1 MATIRSQMVLNDG
14 ISGVLRKINT
24 ALNTTLNAFEQVQ
37 RASGRA
43 VDTAQIQAA
52 RAALVQ
58 ANREVD
64 EMAEGYRRAAEQEE
78 ILNKGL
84 RNGTNAAGGLLGK
97 VKGIVAT
104 LAAGAGIKALLGLS
118 DKLTS
123 TTARLSF
130 LVDDGGSVDEL
141 EQKIMAS
148 AQRSRA
154 AYLDTASAIASM
166 GANAGRAFE
175 SNDELIAFMEQVNKQ
190 FVIGG
195 ATAEGQSAAMLQ
207 LTQAMAAGALRGEE
221 LNSILENAPGIARA
235 IESYMGVA
243 EGSIK
248 SYAEEGLITADVVK
262 NALLSV
268 ADETNA
274 KFESMPMTWAQ
285 ICTKMQNTALAAF
298 EPVLTRLNQVA
309 NSAQFNTVIDG
320 AINGLAM
327 LASVATGV
335 LDLLINGA
343 SFVVDNWS
351 WISPIVYGLVA
362 AFIAYNAV
370 ALITN
375 GINAAMALAEGVKA
389 AALMMSTGATFAQT
403 AAQYGLN
410 AALLACPIT
419 WIVVLVIA
427 LVAAIYAACS
437 AIAKFTGIANSGFGV
452 ICGGINV
459 VVQFF
464 VNLGLTIANIAL
476 GIWNALGACAQNI
489 GIAFGNVIS
498 GVQAWF
504 YNLLSTALTVVA
516 GICEALNKLPF
527 VDFDYS
533 GITNAASDYAAKAAE
548 ASGNIQDFVSI
559 GDAFNE
565 GMSTFDTWQDGWVGD
580 AFNAGAN
587 WGDGVASGISDAV
600 GGLFDMDLGAATDY
614 GASGL
619 GTGGYGDFAMDDLL
633 GNTGQTAANTG
644 AAADAL
650 STSTEELEYLRD
662 IAERDAINR
671 FTTAEVRIDMTGISK
686 NNRPGLENQG
696 FGRFFPFFP
705 LYSFITSLIK
715 PSMRW
720 ALSCL
725 ICSVKWAYLSRVK
738 AAVAWPRLLW
748 MVFISS
754 PARIALTA

>member
-52 RAALVQ
+52 RAALVE

-64 EMAEGYRRAAEQEE
+64 DMAEGYRRAAQQEE
-78 ILNKGL
+78 VLNKGL
-84 RNGTNAAGGLLGK
+84 RNGTSAADGLLGK

-104 LAAGAGIKALLGLS
+104 LAAGAGAKALLGLS

-410 AALLACPIT
+410 AALAACPIT
-419 WIVVLVIA
+419 WIVVAVIA

-452 ICGGINV
+452 IAGGINV
-459 VVQFF
+459 VIQFF
-464 VNLGLTIANIAL
+464 VNLGLTVANIAL

-489 GIAFGNVIS
+489 GIAFSNVIS
-498 GVQAWF
+498 GVQSWF

-527 VDFDYS
+527 VEFDYS
-533 GITNAASDYAAKAAE
+533 GITNAASDYASKAAE
-548 ASGNIQDFVSI
+548 ASGNIKDFVSV
-559 GDAFNE
+559 GDAFSE
-565 GMSTFDTWQDGWVGD
+565 GMSTFDTWQSGWVSD

-587 WGDGVASGISDAV
+587 WGDGVASGVSDAV
-600 GGLFDMDLGAATDY
+600 SGLFDFDLGAATDY
-614 GASGL
+614 GTGL
-619 GTGGYGDFAMDDLL
+619 GTGSNYGDFAMDDLL

-650 STSTEELEYLRD
+650 SASTEELEYLRD

-671 FTTAEVRIDMTGISK
+671 FTTAEVRIDMTGMTNRIEGGADLDGVIST
-686 NNRPGLENQG
+686 LTDG
-696 FGRFFPFFP
+696 F
-705 LYSFITSLIK
+705 TE
-715 PSMRW
+715 
-720 ALSCL
+720 AL
-725 ICSVKWAYLSRVK
+725 
-738 AAVAWPRLLW
+738 
-748 MVFISS
+748 
-754 PARIALTA
+754 LTAAEGVHA

>member
-1 MATIRSQMVLNDG
+1 MVLNDG

-58 ANREVD
+58 ANNEVD
-64 EMAEGYRRAAEQEE
+64 QMADAYRRAAEQEE
-78 ILNKGL
+78 VLNRGL
-84 RNGTNAAGGLLGK
+84 RNGNSAASGMLGT
-97 VKGIVAT
+97 VKNIVAT
-104 LAAGAGIKALLGLS
+104 LAAGAGLKALTGLS

-130 LVDDGGSVDEL
+130 IVDDGGSVDAL

-148 AQRSRA
+148 AQRSRS
-154 AYLDTASAIASM
+154 YYMDTASAIASM
-166 GANAGRAFE
+166 GSNARRAFGN
-175 SNDELIAFMEQVNKQ
+175 NDKLIGFMELINKS

-195 ATAEGQSAAMLQ
+195 ASAEGQSAAMLQ

-221 LNSILENAPGIARA
+221 LNSILENAPSIARA
-235 IESYMGVA
+235 IESYMGIA

-248 SYAEEGLITADVVK
+248 QYAEEGLVTAEVVK
-262 NALLSV
+262 NAMFAS
-268 ADETNA
+268 ADEINA

-285 ICTKMQNTALAAF
+285 IATKMQNTALAAF
-298 EPVLTRLNQVA
+298 DPVLTRLNQVA
-309 NSAQFNTVIDG
+309 NSAQFNTVTNG

-327 LASVATGV
+327 LATVATGV

-343 SFVVDNWS
+343 SFVVENWS

-375 GINAAMALAEGVKA
+375 GINGIMALAEGVKA
-389 AALMMSTGATFAQT
+389 AALMMSTGATFAAT

-452 ICGGINV
+452 ICGGVNV

-489 GIAFGNVIS
+489 GIAFGNVIA
-498 GVQAWF
+498 GVQSWF

-527 VDFDYS
+527 VEFDYS

-548 ASGNIQDFVSI
+548 ASGNMQDFVSV

-565 GMSTFDTWQDGWVGD
+565 GMSTFETWQDGWAGD
-580 AFNAGAN
+580 AFDAGAN
-587 WGDGVASGISDAV
+587 WGDGVAAGVSDAI

-614 GASGL
+614 GTGMGDL
-619 GTGGYGDFAMDDLL
+619 GGFALDDIA
-633 GNTGQTAANTG
+633 GNTGETAANTG

-650 STSTEELEYLRD
+650 TATTEELEYLRD

-671 FTTAEVRIDMTGISK
+671 FTTAEVKIDMTGMTNRIEGGADLDGVISV
-686 NNRPGLENQG
+686 LTDG
-696 FGRFFPFFP
+696 F
-705 LYSFITSLIK
+705 TE
-715 PSMRW
+715 
-720 ALSCL
+720 AL
-725 ICSVKWAYLSRVK
+725 
-738 AAVAWPRLLW
+738 
-748 MVFISS
+748 
-754 PARIALTA
+754 LTAAEGVHA

>member
-1 MATIRSQMVLNDG
+1 MVLNDG

-52 RAALVQ
+52 RAALVE

-64 EMAEGYRRAAEQEE
+64 DMAEGYRRAAQQEE
-78 ILNKGL
+78 VLNKGL
-84 RNGTNAAGGLLGK
+84 RNGTSAADGLLGK

-104 LAAGAGIKALLGLS
+104 LAAGAGAKALLGLS

-410 AALLACPIT
+410 AALAACPIT
-419 WIVVLVIA
+419 WIVVAVIA

-452 ICGGINV
+452 IAGGINV
-459 VVQFF
+459 VIQFF
-464 VNLGLTIANIAL
+464 VNLGLTVANIAL

-548 ASGNIQDFVSI
+548 ASGNIQDFVSV

-565 GMSTFDTWQDGWVGD
+565 GMSTFDTWQNGWVGD

-614 GASGL
+614 GAGGL

-671 FTTAEVRIDMTGISK
+671 FTTAEVKIDMTGMQNRIEGGADLDGVIST
-686 NNRPGLENQG
+686 LTDG
-696 FGRFFPFFP
+696 F
-705 LYSFITSLIK
+705 TE
-715 PSMRW
+715 
-720 ALSCL
+720 AL
-725 ICSVKWAYLSRVK
+725 
-738 AAVAWPRLLW
+738 
-748 MVFISS
+748 
-754 PARIALTA
+754 LTAAEGVHA

>member
-1 MATIRSQMVLNDG
+1 MVLNDG

-52 RAALVQ
+52 RAALVE

-64 EMAEGYRRAAEQEE
+64 DMAEGYRRAAQQEE
-78 ILNKGL
+78 VLNKGL
-84 RNGTNAAGGLLGK
+84 RNGTSAADGLLGK

-104 LAAGAGIKALLGLS
+104 LAAGAGAKALLGLS

-235 IESYMGVA
+235 IESYMGIA

-248 SYAEEGLITADVVK
+248 QYAEQGLITAEVVK
-262 NALLSV
+262 NAMFAS

-298 EPVLTRLNQVA
+298 DPVLTRLNQVA
-309 NSAQFNTVIDG
+309 NSAQFNTVING

-327 LASVATGV
+327 LATVATGV

-343 SFVVDNWS
+343 AFVVDNWS

-410 AALLACPIT
+410 AALAACPIT

-489 GIAFGNVIS
+489 GIAFSNVIS

-527 VDFDYS
+527 VEFDYS

-548 ASGNIQDFVSI
+548 ASGNIQDFVSV

-565 GMSTFDTWQDGWVGD
+565 GMSTFDTWQDGWAGD
-580 AFNAGAN
+580 AFSAGAN

-600 GGLFDMDLGAATDY
+600 DGLFDMDLGAATDY
-614 GASGL
+614 GAGGL

-671 FTTAEVRIDMTGISK
+671 FTTAEVRIDMTGMTNRIEGGADLDGVIST
-686 NNRPGLENQG
+686 LTDG
-696 FGRFFPFFP
+696 F
-705 LYSFITSLIK
+705 TE
-715 PSMRW
+715 
-720 ALSCL
+720 AL
-725 ICSVKWAYLSRVK
+725 
-738 AAVAWPRLLW
+738 
-748 MVFISS
+748 
-754 PARIALTA
+754 LTAAEGVHA

>member
-1 MATIRSQMVLNDG
+1 MAGAQFLKDGGELVATIRSQMVLNDG

-58 ANREVD
+58 ANNEVD
-64 EMAEGYRRAAEQEE
+64 QMADAYRRAAEQEE
-78 ILNKGL
+78 VLNRGL
-84 RNGTNAAGGLLGK
+84 RNGNSAASSMLGT
-97 VKGIVAT
+97 VKNIVAT
-104 LAAGAGIKALLGLS
+104 LAAGAGLKALTGLS

-130 LVDDGGSVDEL
+130 IVDDGGSVDAL

-148 AQRSRA
+148 AQRSRS
-154 AYLDTASAIASM
+154 YYMDTASAIASM
-166 GANAGRAFE
+166 GSNARRAFGN
-175 SNDELIAFMEQVNKQ
+175 NDELIGFMELINKS

-195 ATAEGQSAAMLQ
+195 ASAEGQAAAMLQ

-221 LNSILENAPGIARA
+221 LNSILENAPSIARA
-235 IESYMGVA
+235 IESYMGIA

-248 SYAEEGLITADVVK
+248 QYAEQGLITAEVVK
-262 NALLSV
+262 NAMFAS
-268 ADETNA
+268 ADEINA

-285 ICTKMQNTALAAF
+285 IVTKMQNTALAAF
-298 EPVLTRLNQVA
+298 DPVLTRLNQVA
-309 NSAQFNTVIDG
+309 NSAQFNTVING

-327 LASVATGV
+327 LATVATGV

-343 SFVVDNWS
+343 SFVVENWS

-375 GINAAMALAEGVKA
+375 GINGIMALAEGVKA
-389 AALMMSTGATFAQT
+389 AALMMSTGATFAAT

-489 GIAFGNVIS
+489 GIAFGNVIA
-498 GVQAWF
+498 GVQSWF

-527 VDFDYS
+527 VEFDYS

-548 ASGNIQDFVSI
+548 ASGNMQDFVSV

-565 GMSTFDTWQDGWVGD
+565 GMSTFETWQDGWAGD
-580 AFNAGAN
+580 AFDAGAN
-587 WGDGVASGISDAV
+587 WGDGVAAGVSDAI

-614 GASGL
+614 GTGMGDL
-619 GTGGYGDFAMDDLL
+619 GGFALDDIA
-633 GNTGQTAANTG
+633 GNTGETAANTG

-650 STSTEELEYLRD
+650 TATTEELEYLRD

-671 FTTAEVRIDMTGISK
+671 FTTAEVKIDMTGMTNRIEGGADLDGVISV
-686 NNRPGLENQG
+686 LTDG
-696 FGRFFPFFP
+696 F
-705 LYSFITSLIK
+705 TE
-715 PSMRW
+715 
-720 ALSCL
+720 AL
-725 ICSVKWAYLSRVK
+725 
-738 AAVAWPRLLW
+738 
-748 MVFISS
+748 
-754 PARIALTA
+754 LTAAEGVHA

>member
-1 MATIRSQMVLNDG
+1 MVLNDG

-58 ANREVD
+58 ANNEVD
-64 EMAEGYRRAAEQEE
+64 QMADAYRRAAEQEE
-78 ILNKGL
+78 VLNRGL
-84 RNGTNAAGGLLGK
+84 RNGNSAASGMLGT
-97 VKGIVAT
+97 VKNIVAT
-104 LAAGAGIKALLGLS
+104 LAAGAGLKALTGLS

-130 LVDDGGSVDEL
+130 IVDDGGSVDAL

-148 AQRSRA
+148 AQRSRS
-154 AYLDTASAIASM
+154 YYMDTASAIASM
-166 GANAGRAFE
+166 GSNARRAFGN
-175 SNDELIAFMEQVNKQ
+175 NDELIGFMELINKS

-195 ATAEGQSAAMLQ
+195 ASAEGQSAAMLQ

-221 LNSILENAPGIARA
+221 LNSILENAPSIARA
-235 IESYMGVA
+235 IESYMGIA

-248 SYAEEGLITADVVK
+248 QYAEEGLVTAEVVK
-262 NALLSV
+262 NAMFAS
-268 ADETNA
+268 ADEINA

-285 ICTKMQNTALAAF
+285 IATKMQNTALAAF
-298 EPVLTRLNQVA
+298 DPVLTRLNQVA
-309 NSAQFNTVIDG
+309 NSAQFNTVING

-327 LASVATGV
+327 LATVATGV

-343 SFVVDNWS
+343 SFVVENWS

-375 GINAAMALAEGVKA
+375 GINGIMALAEGVKA
-389 AALMMSTGATFAQT
+389 AALMMSTGATFAAT

-489 GIAFGNVIS
+489 GIAFGNVIA
-498 GVQAWF
+498 GVQSWF

-527 VDFDYS
+527 VEFDYS

-548 ASGNIQDFVSI
+548 ASGNMQDFVSV

-565 GMSTFDTWQDGWVGD
+565 GMSTFETWQDGWAGD
-580 AFNAGAN
+580 AFDAGAN
-587 WGDGVASGISDAV
+587 WGDGVAAGVSDAI

-614 GASGL
+614 GTGMGDL
-619 GTGGYGDFAMDDLL
+619 GGFALDDIA
-633 GNTGQTAANTG
+633 GNTGETAANTG

-650 STSTEELEYLRD
+650 TATTEELEYLRD

-671 FTTAEVRIDMTGISK
+671 FTTAEVKIDMTGMTNRIEGGADLDGVISV
-686 NNRPGLENQG
+686 LTDG
-696 FGRFFPFFP
+696 F
-705 LYSFITSLIK
+705 TE
-715 PSMRW
+715 
-720 ALSCL
+720 AL
-725 ICSVKWAYLSRVK
+725 
-738 AAVAWPRLLW
+738 
-748 MVFISS
+748 
-754 PARIALTA
+754 LTAAEGVHA

>member
-14 ISGVLRKINT
+14 ISGVLMKMNR

-43 VDTAQIQAA
+43 VDATQIQAA

-58 ANREVD
+58 ANNEV
-64 EMAEGYRRAAEQEE
+64 EQMAEGYRRAAEQEE
-78 ILNKGL
+78 VLNRGL
-84 RNGTNAAGGLLGK
+84 RNGNSAAGGLLGK

-104 LAAGAGIKALLGLS
+104 LAAGAGLKALTGLS

-130 LVDDGGSVDEL
+130 MVDDGGSVDAL

-148 AQRSRA
+148 AQRSRSY
-154 AYLDTASAIASM
+154 YLDTASAIASM
-166 GANAGRAFE
+166 GSNAGRAFGN
-175 SNDELIAFMEQVNKQ
+175 NDELIGFMELINKS

-195 ATAEGQSAAMLQ
+195 ASAEGQSAAMLQ

-221 LNSILENAPGIARA
+221 LNSILENAPSIARA
-235 IESYMGVA
+235 IESYMGIA

-248 SYAEEGLITADVVK
+248 QYAEEGLVTAEVVK
-262 NALLSV
+262 NAMFAS
-268 ADETNA
+268 ADEINA

-285 ICTKMQNTALAAF
+285 IATKMQNTALAAF
-298 EPVLTRLNQVA
+298 DPVLTRLNQVA
-309 NSAQFNTVIDG
+309 NSAQFNTVING

-327 LASVATGV
+327 LATVATGV

-343 SFVVDNWS
+343 SFVVENWS

-370 ALITN
+370 ALITQAIN
-375 GINAAMALAEGVKA
+375 GAVALSAAVKGA
-389 AALMMSTGATFAQT
+389 ADMFAAGKTFAAT
-403 AAQYGLN
+403 VAQKGLN

-419 WIVVLVIA
+419 WIVVGVIA

-489 GIAFGNVIS
+489 GIAFGNVIA
-498 GVQAWF
+498 GVQSWF

-527 VDFDYS
+527 VEFDYS

-548 ASGNIQDFVSI
+548 ASGNMQDFVSV

-565 GMSTFDTWQDGWVGD
+565 GMSTFETWQDGWAGD
-580 AFNAGAN
+580 AFDAGAN
-587 WGDGVASGISDAV
+587 WGDGVAAGVSDAI

-614 GASGL
+614 GTGMGDL
-619 GTGGYGDFAMDDLL
+619 GGFALDDIA
-633 GNTGQTAANTG
+633 GNTGETAANTG

-650 STSTEELEYLRD
+650 TATTEELEYLRD

-671 FTTAEVRIDMTGISK
+671 FTTAEVKIDMTGMTNRIEGGADLDGVISV
-686 NNRPGLENQG
+686 LTDG
-696 FGRFFPFFP
+696 F
-705 LYSFITSLIK
+705 TE
-715 PSMRW
+715 
-720 ALSCL
+720 AL
-725 ICSVKWAYLSRVK
+725 
-738 AAVAWPRLLW
+738 
-748 MVFISS
+748 
-754 PARIALTA
+754 LTAAEGVHA

>member
-118 DKLTS
+118 DKMTS
-123 TTARLSF
+123 TTARLNF
-130 LVDDGGSVDEL
+130 LVDDGGSVEAL

-148 AQRSRA
+148 AQRSRS

-166 GANAGRAFE
+166 GANAGSAFE
-175 SNDELIAFMEQVNKQ
+175 SNDELIAFMEQINKQ

-235 IESYMGVA
+235 IESYMGIA

-248 SYAEEGLITADVVK
+248 QYAEQGLITAEVVK
-262 NALLSV
+262 NAMFAA

-274 KFESMPMTWAQ
+274 KFESMPLTWAQ
-285 ICTKMQNTALAAF
+285 IATKMQNTALAAF
-298 EPVLTRLNQVA
+298 DPVLTRLNQVA
-309 NSAQFNTVIDG
+309 NSAQFNTVING

-327 LASVATGV
+327 LATVATGV

-343 SFVVDNWS
+343 AFVVDNWS
-351 WISPIVYGLVA
+351 WISPIVYGLVG

-370 ALITN
+370 ARITN
-375 GINAAMALAEGVKA
+375 GINTAAAAIDAVKA
-389 AALMMSTGATFAQT
+389 ARLAMTTVATGAQTTATFAQT

-410 AALLACPIT
+410 AALAACPIT

-489 GIAFGNVIS
+489 GIAFSNVIS

-527 VDFDYS
+527 VEFDYS

-565 GMSTFDTWQDGWVGD
+565 GMSTFDTWQNGWVGD

-614 GASGL
+614 GAGGL

-671 FTTAEVRIDMTGISK
+671 FTTAEVRIDMTGMTNRIEGGADLDGVIST
-686 NNRPGLENQG
+686 LTDG
-696 FGRFFPFFP
+696 F
-705 LYSFITSLIK
+705 TE
-715 PSMRW
+715 
-720 ALSCL
+720 AL
-725 ICSVKWAYLSRVK
+725 
-738 AAVAWPRLLW
+738 
-748 MVFISS
+748 
-754 PARIALTA
+754 LTAAEGVHA